1 MRTTKKLIVANSLIA
16 LVIVLSFAMFSLS
29 RLYTESLR
37 EEHKNLERSI
47 RTFWE
52 LIGHKGTGF
61 RLVGGQLLVG
71 DYVINGNFEVPD
83 KVQEIFGGVATVFMG
98 DVRVSTNV
106 LNDNG
111 KRAVGTRLV
120 GPAYEAVFK
129 HGKSYRGET
138 LILGQPYLSAY
149 DPIRDNNGD
158 IIGVLFVGAKKSSFL
173 EEFNQIRS
181 PIIFM
186 LAVLLT
192 SLAIVSLL
200 LLKMTRKFESAEA
213 NNLNFLKTLLN
224 TIPSPI
230 FYKNSTGHYLGC
242 NKAFES
248 YVGLSQDELVGKT
261 AHELWLKELADR
273 YQQQDQALLN
283 NPGMQF
289 YESSVTH
296 ADGKLH
302 DVIFNKA
309 TFLGSDGSVGGLVGV
324 ILDISERKQAERELA
339 FRNIL
344 LSVQQESSIDGI
356 LVVDENAKILSYNR
370 RFREIMNISP
380 QLLESKDDSP
390 VLEYVT
396 GQVVNPDLF
405 LERVK
410 YLYAHQHETSR
421 DEIELQNGSILDRYS
436 APLHGSDG
444 RYYGRL
450 WTFRDITDRK
460 HAEEKVKNAYQQML
474 DIVEFLPDATFVLNE
489 QKRVIAWNKAME
501 ALTGVVKSEILGKG
515 DYEYSLPFYGER
527 RPLLIDYL
535 GEDDDE
541 LRNHYEYVQRDDR
554 TIFAQVTL
562 PPLNNRESRFVSIT
576 ASPLYDRCGKQVGSI
591 QSVRDV
597 TENRHVNQE
606 KSRLELQLQ
615 HSRMMQSVMVQLGH
629 DLKTPLTPLT
639 TLLPIF
645 SKQINDPQLKRL
657 VDICSENALQISEL
671 IDKTLNLA
679 SLSTM
684 LTSAEHKNIVL
695 TYALDAL
702 LASSFG
708 DVSCQNAIAPDIVI
722 QAVPD
727 QLNKLFAN
735 LISNAI
741 NYSPPA
747 GIVRITAEQTETDVT
762 IAVRDEG
769 IGLVPEHLER
779 IFDEFYKVDE
789 SRHELARS
797 GLGLSICRRIVL
809 NHQGKIW
816 AESPGTGK
824 GTTIF
829 FTLPRN
835 IQQSN

>member
-1 MRTTKKLIVANSLIA
+1 MRTTTKLIVANSLITLLVVLTFA
-16 LVIVLSFAMFSLS
+16 LFTLNRIYSAAL
-29 RLYTESLR
+29 T
-37 EEHKNLERSI
+37 EEHKDLEKCI

-52 LIGHKGTGF
+52 LIGHKGTEYK
-61 RLVGGQLLVG
+61 LVGGQLLVG
-71 DYVINGNFEVPD
+71 DYVINGNFELPD

-98 DVRVSTNV
+98 DERVSTNV
-106 LNDNG
+106 LNDEG

-120 GPAYEAVFK
+120 GPAYNAIFK
-129 HGKSYRGET
+129 QGQPYRGKT
-138 LILGQPYLSAY
+138 LILGQPYLTAY
-149 DPIRDNNGD
+149 DPIRGKNGD
-158 IIGVLFVGAKKSSFL
+158 IIGVLFVGIKKSSFL

-181 PIIFM
+181 PIIIM
-186 LAVLLT
+186 LVILLT
-192 SLAIVSLL
+192 SLAILTLL
-200 LLKMTRKFESAEA
+200 LLKMTRKFESTEA
-213 NNLNFLKTLLN
+213 NNLNFLKTLLD

-230 FYKNSTGHYLGC
+230 FYKNSTGRYLGC

-273 YQQQDQALLN
+273 YQQQDLALLN

-296 ADGKLH
+296 ADGILH

-324 ILDISERKQAERELA
+324 ILDITERKQAEKELA

-356 LVVDENAKILSYNR
+356 LVVDENANILSYNR
-370 RFREIMNISP
+370 RFREIMGIPP
-380 QLLESKDDSP
+380 QLLEAKDDSP

-396 GQVVNPDLF
+396 GQVANPDLF

-410 YLYAHQHETSR
+410 YLYARQHETSQ

-444 RYYGRL
+444 QYYGRL
-450 WTFRDITDRK
+450 WTFRDITERK
-460 HAEEKVKNAYQQML
+460 QTEEKIKNAYQQML
-474 DIVEFLPDATFVLNE
+474 DIIEFLPDATFVLDE

-501 ALTGVVKSEILGKG
+501 GLTGVVKSEILGKG
-515 DYEYSLPFYGER
+515 NHEYALPFYGER

-535 GEDDDE
+535 DKDDDE
-541 LRNHYEYVQRDDR
+541 LRDHYDYIQKDGR
-554 TIFAQVTL
+554 TIFAQVAL
-562 PPLNNRESRFVSIT
+562 PPLHNREARFVSIT
-576 ASPLYDRCGKQVGSI
+576 ASPLFDRYGNQVGSI

-597 TENRHVNQE
+597 TEIRCVNSE
-606 KSRLELQLQ
+606 KSRLEVQLQ

-645 SKQINDPQLKRL
+645 SKHVNDRQLKRL
-657 VDICSENALQISEL
+657 VEICSENALQISEL

-708 DVSCQNAIAPDIVI
+708 DASCENAIAPDIVV

-741 NYSPPA
+741 SYSPTA
-747 GIVRITAEQTETDVT
+747 GIVRITAEQTETAVT
-762 IAVRDEG
+762 VAVRDDG

-779 IFDEFYKVDE
+779 IFDEFFKVDE
-789 SRHELARS
+789 SRHDLARS

-835 IQQSN
+835 IS